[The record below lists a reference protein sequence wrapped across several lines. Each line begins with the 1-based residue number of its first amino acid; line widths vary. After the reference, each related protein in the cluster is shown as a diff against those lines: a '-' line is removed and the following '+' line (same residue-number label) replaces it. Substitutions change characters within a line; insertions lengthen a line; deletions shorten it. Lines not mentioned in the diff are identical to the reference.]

1 MVERRSGVHFGVVVC
16 ENLDMF
22 SEVLTDKDY
31 RTHPA
36 DQKCKIWLGLA
47 EEVDLVEDSLRNC
60 SHVAAE
66 DGYETSTPPEGTHNP
81 FGL

>member
-1 MVERRSGVHFGVVVC
+1 MC
-16 ENLDMF
+16 ENLHLF
-22 SEVLTDKDY
+22 SEILPDEGW

-36 DQKCKIWLGLA
+36 DQECNIWLGLA
-47 EEVDLVEDSLRNC
+47 EKVDPVDDNLRNC

-66 DGYETSTPPEGTHNP
+66 DGYETWTPPVGTHNP